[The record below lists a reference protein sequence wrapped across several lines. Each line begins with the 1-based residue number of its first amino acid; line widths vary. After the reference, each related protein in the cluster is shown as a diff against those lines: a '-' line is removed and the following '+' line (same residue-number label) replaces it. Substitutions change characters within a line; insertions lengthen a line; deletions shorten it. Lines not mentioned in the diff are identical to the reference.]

1 MVFAVIVTY
10 VLRGRAGG
18 NIEAVLFSYLPMSVH
33 SAISLALVFLATS
46 AFAAPDLFE
55 GFGAGWSDRW
65 EEKHLFRKPTSYE
78 VADEGGRR
86 TLHAVSRAAHGGMFR
101 RIGLAA
107 PESAWLRWH
116 WKVRQPIEGN
126 RRERERAGDDFAAR
140 VMVIFEESIV
150 PLRTR
155 ALAYV
160 WAAHEPMGAS
170 FPNPYS
176 KNVGMVIVR
185 SGGAD
190 AGRWLAESRDLVAD
204 YRAFFG
210 EPPRRIDAVAV
221 LVDTDNTG
229 LEAEAW
235 FAELSLEST
244 PRDKP

>member
-1 MVFAVIVTY
+1 
-10 VLRGRAGG
+10 
-18 NIEAVLFSYLPMSVH
+18 MSVH
-33 SAISLALVFLATS
+33 AAIPLMAVWLATS

-65 EEKHLFRKPTSYE
+65 EEKHLFGKPTSYK
-78 VADEGGRR
+78 VTDEGGRR
-86 TLHAVSRAAHGGMFR
+86 ALHAVSRAAHGGMYR

-107 PESAWLRWH
+107 PASARLRWQ
-116 WKVRQPIEGN
+116 WKVRQPLEAN

-140 VMVIFEESIV
+140 VMVIFENSIV

-160 WAAHEPMGAS
+160 WAAHEPIGAT

-176 KNVGMVIVR
+176 KNVGMVVLR
-185 SGGAD
+185 SGGAE
-190 AGRWLAESRDLVAD
+190 AGRWLTESRDLVAD

-235 FAELSLEST
+235 FAELSIEST
-244 PRDKP
+244 PGGTP